1 MGVKPPISDL
11 AGQDFDFDF
20 NGEVESVKVPSK
32 QGMWAWAKVQKIF
45 GRVDHD
51 SPSRQSPN
59 QEVAF
64 ERNASQQPPLRP
76 VGIGLPR
83 QTTFKR
89 QNSEKREHLLP
100 VQQCLSERRAVSSSR
115 HTSLNPFRSRSA
127 SSPPPENP
135 ARVSAPA
142 VG

>member
-115 HTSLNPFRSRSA
+115 HTSLNPFR
-127 SSPPPENP
+127 
-135 ARVSAPA
+135 
-142 VG
+142 